1 MLDLKRLRPVGEFRS
16 VDRAMELLL
25 EHRHDRIVIF
35 GDFDADGATSTA
47 LMVLCLRDFG
57 FSDVDF
63 FIPDRFELG
72 YGLTSEAV
80 RCVAARNPALIV
92 TVDNGITSVAGV
104 EDARA
109 SGIDVLITDHHL
121 AGSELPRANAIVN
134 PNLPGDTFEGKH
146 LAGVGVAFYLLA
158 ALGRAVGNKSAVAR
172 YLDLVA
178 LGTMADVVHLDQSN
192 RVLIHE
198 GLRRIRAGVGRP
210 GLRALC
216 KVSGIEPSNL
226 RSSALAYQI
235 APRLN
240 AAGRLEDMAI
250 GVRCLLSD
258 SEHEAQRLASKLD
271 ALNRERRVIESQ
283 MRAEALEIVST
294 QEALSEGAIPPVV
307 CIYRQDWH
315 EGVVGLIA
323 SRIKDRYHRP
333 VVAFA
338 RTAAG
343 TLKGSG
349 RSVPGFH
356 IRDALAA
363 VDATEPGL
371 IERFGGHAMAA
382 GLTLRADALERFTA
396 TLQQIGEQRL
406 SPELLTGRILTDGE
420 LAPEHFTIEV
430 AQILRD
436 AGPWGQGFPEPSFDG
451 IFELLEQRIVGQAHL
466 KMTLRG
472 AAGQQTLGAI
482 AFNQAGRDLTPGQA
496 VQLVFRLEI
505 DDYRAQ
511 PSVQLVVEHL
521 CTDVASQLA

>member
-1 MLDLKRLRPVGEFRS
+1 
-16 VDRAMELLL
+16 
-25 EHRHDRIVIF
+25 
-35 GDFDADGATSTA
+35 
-47 LMVLCLRDFG
+47 
-57 FSDVDF
+57 
-63 FIPDRFELG
+63 
-72 YGLTSEAV
+72 
-80 RCVAARNPALIV
+80 
-92 TVDNGITSVAGV
+92 
-104 EDARA
+104 
-109 SGIDVLITDHHL
+109 
-121 AGSELPRANAIVN
+121 
-134 PNLPGDTFEGKH
+134 
-146 LAGVGVAFYLLA
+146 
-158 ALGRAVGNKSAVAR
+158 
-172 YLDLVA
+172 LDLVA

-198 GLRRIRAGVGRP
+198 GLRRIRAGYGRP

-216 KVSGIEPSNL
+216 KVSGIDPGDL

-240 AAGRLEDMAI
+240 AAGRLEDMTI

-258 SEHEAQRLASKLD
+258 SELEAQSLANKLD

-283 MRAEALEIVST
+283 MRAEALEIVSA

-307 CIYRQDWH
+307 CLYQHDWH

-343 TLKGSG
+343 ALKGSA

-363 VDATEPGL
+363 VDAVAPAL

-382 GLTLRADALERFTA
+382 GLTLRADGLEQFTH
-396 TLQQIGEQRL
+396 TLQGIGEQRL
-406 SPELLTGRILTDGE
+406 SPELLTGKILTDGE
-420 LAPEHFTIEV
+420 LAPEHFTVEV

-451 IFELLEQRIVGQAHL
+451 VFELIEQRIVGQAHL
-466 KMTLRG
+466 KMTLREL
-472 AAGQQTLGAI
+472 ASRQILGAI
-482 AFNQAGRDLTPGQA
+482 AFNQADSNLTAGA
-496 VQLVFRLEI
+496 ALHLVFRLQV

-511 PSVQLVVEHL
+511 PSVQLVIEHIG
-521 CTDVASQLA
+521 TEESAHPA